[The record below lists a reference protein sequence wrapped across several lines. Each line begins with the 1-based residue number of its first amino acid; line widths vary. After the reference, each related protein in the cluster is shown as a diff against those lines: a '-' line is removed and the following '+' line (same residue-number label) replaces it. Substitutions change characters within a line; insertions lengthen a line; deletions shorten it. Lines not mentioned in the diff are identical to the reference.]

1 MRNNSV
7 FVCIQVTHKNRTKVL
22 HFFYMT
28 KYFDKK
34 VPKNMFFNILC
45 SFFDSYANK
54 MSYTQIL
61 CHFVSQK

>member
-1 MRNNSV
+1 MHK
-7 FVCIQVTHKNRTKVL
+7 VTHKNRTKVL
-22 HFFYMT
+22 HFFDMA

-45 SFFDSYANK
+45 SFFDFSANK
-54 MSYTQIL
+54 MSSAQIL